1 MTSALLLTIFIAA
14 LLSTLLYV
22 ILKYFQR
29 WNVYNL
35 HGLTFNYL
43 TASAFSF
50 LSNYTSNMQHLH
62 EIPGFILAALF
73 IGMLFIVVFYIA
85 ALTAQKSGVAVTSI
99 AGKMSMVIP
108 IIAGVWLYGDQL
120 TLLRITGITVAIA
133 AVILSSYKK
142 DTAAE
147 KSSHG
152 KATLLWIL
160 PVLLFIGSGLVDTC
174 IKISQHYF
182 INENNQEL
190 YLVFLF
196 GSAGCMGLFAS
207 LYQYFKNGIRV
218 QFQSAAG
225 GILLGITNFYSLV
238 FLIKA
243 LANPGSESSVVFAL
257 SNVMVVLISALFAI
271 FVFREKLNPLNI
283 AGLLLA
289 VLSIYILTF

>member
-1 MTSALLLTIFIAA
+1 MTSALLITIFIAA
-14 LLSTLLYV
+14 FLSTLLYV

-43 TASAFSF
+43 TASTFSF
-50 LSNYTSNMQHLH
+50 LSEYSSNVKHLN
-62 EIPGFILAALF
+62 EIPGFILPALF
-73 IGMLFIVVFYIA
+73 IGMLFIVVFYVA

-108 IIAGVWLYGDQL
+108 IIAGVWLYGDIL
-120 TLLRITGITVAIA
+120 TSVRILGITIAI
-133 AVILSSYKK
+133 VSVVLSSVKK
-142 DTAAE
+142 GEPGEQKAGSRAA
-147 KSSHG
+147 
-152 KATLLWIL
+152 LLWIL

-174 IKISQHYF
+174 IKISQYYF

-196 GSAGCMGLFAS
+196 GSAGCMGAIAS
-207 LYQYFKNGIRV
+207 LYQYFKNGVRLK
-218 QFQSAAG
+218 FQSVAG

-238 FLIKA
+238 FLIRA
-243 LANPGSESSVVFAL
+243 LASPGAESSIIFAL

-271 FVFREKLNPLNI
+271 FIFREKLNPLNI
-283 AGLLLA
+283 AGLLMA
-289 VLSIYILTF
+289 VISIYILTF